1 MRLLTCNVDSMVV
14 HVIEPFIFTDIMP
27 KSGLSD
33 DVNVVTVTLATL
45 VAVLLISNALFFIT
59 GCICGHY
66 LCQKCKKLAKRDSQ
80 ATPAYPDRQMKI
92 TIADEQ
98 EVELEQNVA
107 YGHVWGENISG
118 N

>member
-1 MRLLTCNVDSMVV
+1 MLSNL
-14 HVIEPFIFTDIMP
+14 IITDIMP
-27 KSGLSD
+27 KSRLSG

-45 VAVLLISNALFFIT
+45 VAVLLTSNALLFIT
-59 GCICGHY
+59 GCVCGHY
-66 LCQKCKKLAKRDSQ
+66 LCQKCKKLPKRDSQ
-80 ATPAYPDRQMKI
+80 ATPAYSDRQMKI

-107 YGHVWGENISG
+107 YGHFRGENISG